1 MKRGIIISAVL
12 HLLII
17 SAVLFSAPFTIQKKP
32 FDFSQVIKI
41 NAVAAPETFASSPA
55 PIEDIIIPDAIP
67 DDELFD
73 IPIDDPTSI
82 DKPVVIDKPKPKKKD
97 KPKPKKDKKKN
108 TRKQTNKTKTPPN
121 EAKTGTNKGKEV
133 ETTSGSP
140 FAGASVDN
148 ASFDYPYWFTLASN
162 KYIRNFRKTVS
173 IQGTVTLK
181 IFFEVIE
188 SGKIIKYEIV
198 ESSGIANVDRD
209 CLAVFERIGSFPPLP
224 KEFRDGY
231 IGITVTIEY

>member
-1 MKRGIIISAVL
+1 MKRGILISAVL
-12 HLLII
+12 HILAI
-17 SAVLFSAPFTIQKKP
+17 SAALFSAPFSIKEKP
-32 FDFSQVIKI
+32 FDYDVIKI
-41 NAVAAPETFASSPA
+41 NAVSAPEFFEDSPA
-55 PIEDIIIPDAIP
+55 PIEDIIIPDAMVE
-67 DDELFD
+67 DELFD
-73 IPIDDPTSI
+73 VPIDDPTTV
-82 DKPVVIDKPKPKKKD
+82 DEPVVIDKPKPKKKD
-97 KPKPKKDKKKN
+97 KPKPKKPKKP
-108 TRKQTNKTKTPPN
+108 TRKPKDKTKTPPT
-121 EAKTGTNKGKEV
+121 ETETGNKKGKEV
-133 ETTSGSP
+133 KTASGSP

-173 IQGTVTLK
+173 LQGTVTLK

-224 KEFRDGY
+224 NDFRDGY
-231 IGITVTIEY
+231 VGITVTLEY